1 MCVPTSS
8 TSYCKS
14 NFYCAFFKLI
24 YFSFSNHSLQVLRRV
39 LYTVAKSYRL
49 DTAEFVAVED
59 EGSSV
64 SAYNATVVPLLKQST
79 TLMVKR
85 VVSLGDF
92 MEAVEQAKGE
102 GWADESDNEEDGDGD
117 AVKVGK
123 EDLQ

>member
-1 MCVPTSS
+1 M
-8 TSYCKS
+8 
-14 NFYCAFFKLI
+14 
-24 YFSFSNHSLQVLRRV
+24 

-92 MEAVEQAKGE
+92 MEAAEQAKGE